1 MEGQGARLVH
11 EVGSL
16 CLETMHVLEMEEETE
31 RAKEADRGMGAGR
44 RGGGGACGL
53 DFSAPPPP
61 PTPHS
66 PVPQILSWGP
76 QGRTAPSSCRG
87 LCVCGREAG
96 SHSPSSS
103 SGPAG
108 GGSSSPSCSFSSSC
122 KTRRGSEPG
131 HDRTVYS
138 IILSLGCL
146 TLGESGLTPG
156 HTPGSHVPQQHGDQ
170 EGVTTLVR
178 QDSGGQTVGERGR
191 GRQGPA

>member
-1 MEGQGARLVH
+1 METL
-11 EVGSL
+11 
-16 CLETMHVLEMEEETE
+16 HVLEMEEETE

-76 QGRTAPSSCRG
+76 QGRTVPSSCRG
-87 LCVCGREAG
+87 LRVCGREAG

-146 TLGESGLTPG
+146 TLGDSWAHSREPCPTAAWGPG
-156 HTPGSHVPQQHGDQ
+156 GSDHLG
-170 EGVTTLVR
+170 EA
-178 QDSGGQTVGERGR
+178 GQWCADRRGERK
-191 GRQGPA
+191 GPPRAGLSTHSL